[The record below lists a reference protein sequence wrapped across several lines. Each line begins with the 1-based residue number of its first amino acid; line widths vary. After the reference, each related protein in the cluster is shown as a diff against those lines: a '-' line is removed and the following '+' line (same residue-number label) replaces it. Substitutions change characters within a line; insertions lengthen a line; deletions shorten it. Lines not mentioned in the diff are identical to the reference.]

1 MSNNVNSKSFLF
13 SFFSF
18 GGVAIKL
25 VAWAQWKAAMFSLLT
40 NIYVH
45 VRKDKGGN
53 FVLKNWKNF
62 LKRTRVYSGLPR
74 VSHSLRQYQNLQVH
88 CYLNYMNMSTIAQP
102 RSPPLP
108 FACSP
113 PVGFCLERWT
123 DSNQGSFKSALTHWS
138 LKSFMLSSPFPV
150 KAWFL
155 LLAESTNPFPFKV
168 LKNQQFLVHFSTAV
182 SFPLSL
188 LVFLFF
194 ILFNILL
201 YSSSSSLMWLLCAS
215 RFPSSLSDWRLPWII
230 LVLSVF

>member
-62 LKRTRVYSGLPR
+62 LKSTRVYSGLPR
-74 VSHSLRQYQNLQVH
+74 VSHSLRQYQNLRVH

-102 RSPPLP
+102 PSPPLP

-188 LVFLFF
+188 LVFLFSFCLIFFF
-194 ILFNILL
+194 IPLHHL
-201 YSSSSSLMWLLCAS
+201 
-215 RFPSSLSDWRLPWII
+215 
-230 LVLSVF
+230 

>member
-1 MSNNVNSKSFLF
+1 MSSVEGSYVLSAYKHLHACTERQRRKFCTKKLKELF
-13 SFFSF
+13 ETHTCLQRFASCFT
-18 GGVAIKL
+18 L
-25 VAWAQWKAAMFSLLT
+25 
-40 NIYVH
+40 
-45 VRKDKGGN
+45 
-53 FVLKNWKNF
+53 
-62 LKRTRVYSGLPR
+62 
-74 VSHSLRQYQNLQVH
+74 LRQYQNLRVH

-102 RSPPLP
+102 PSPPLP

-188 LVFLFF
+188 LVFLFSFCLIFFF
-194 ILFNILL
+194 IPLHHL
-201 YSSSSSLMWLLCAS
+201 
-215 RFPSSLSDWRLPWII
+215 
-230 LVLSVF
+230 